1 MEQGN
6 IDTGSSAA
14 IIGLVILGAL
24 LFLGTL
30 FMNDEYQKIY
40 INPTLE
46 VSTDT
51 ISAEDSRWYYV
62 PDSSV
67 SSIRIALFK
76 EKALHPYDVVYLS
89 PDDYVDLRL
98 EEGYNIVSIKTLE
111 KEYPKLNK
119 KVRILQL
126 KPIKDSN
133 SITE

>member
-1 MEQGN
+1 MDYNNN
-6 IDTGSSAA
+6 ITYL
-14 IIGLVILGAL
+14 GLVILGAL
-24 LFLGTL
+24 LFLGT
-30 FMNDEYQKIY
+30 FFIEDATQKIY
-40 INPTLE
+40 INPNFE
-46 VSTDT
+46 VSVDT
-51 ISAEDSRWYYV
+51 ISTEESRWYYV
-62 PDSSV
+62 PDSSA

-76 EKALHPYDVVYLS
+76 ERAFYPYDVVYLS

-126 KPIKDSN
+126 KPDKDSN

>member
-6 IDTGSSAA
+6 IDTGSNAT

-30 FMNDEYQKIY
+30 FINDDYQKVY
-40 INPTLE
+40 INPNFE

-51 ISAEDSRWYYV
+51 ISTEESRWYYV

-67 SSIRIALFK
+67 SNIRIALFK
-76 EKALHPYDVVYLS
+76 EKAFHPYDVVYLS
-89 PDDYVDLRL
+89 PDDYIDLRL

-126 KPIKDSN
+126 KPDKDSN